1 MSQNKASRTTVSH
14 VFEGQLVV
22 RFRGKACSIFFKA
35 AAEKFKRR
43 ETLLEIEQRCH
54 DGVVKGGKS
63 VCLPR
68 QSHFWCIKGE
78 TEDKDITDASVG
90 DVCM

>member
-1 MSQNKASRTTVSH
+1 MSQNKAGRTTVSH

-35 AAEKFKRR
+35 AAEKFKRN
-43 ETLLEIEQRCH
+43 EPLLEIEQRCH

-63 VCLPR
+63 VCLTLIP
-68 QSHFWCIKGE
+68 QSI
-78 TEDKDITDASVG
+78 ASHNNV
-90 DVCM
+90 VSLLSKKTCCFVNL